1 MEKFLQNIL
10 SMIVCNK
17 GYFWS
22 RKGEHHHE
30 ILHLLISV
38 GVKVVSQAVVTGMRK
53 FAWSTF
59 SRGLIRKKNV
69 GLVWK
74 VVFKLEY
81 LFCKAGEISLSS
93 LNEIGGKSRA
103 TIILGKFVNNP

>member
-38 GVKVVSQAVVTGMRK
+38 GVKAVVTGMRK

-81 LFCKAGEISLSS
+81 LFCKAREISLSS